1 MIKCDFDK
9 VEVHGIEPLI
19 LTELTLLMR
28 TIKDHIEAKHGKEYA
43 DDKIRSCIKKVFATE
58 EELKEENKRILDQAE
73 DPELLEDIAKTIIGA
88 IKRHYEENVCRKD

>member
-73 DPELLEDIAKTIIGA
+73 DPELLKDIAKTIIGA
-88 IKRHYEENVCRKD
+88 IKRHHEEK

>member
-1 MIKCDFDK
+1 MIKCNFDK
-9 VEVHGIEPLI
+9 VEIHGIEPLI

-43 DDKIRSCIKKVFATE
+43 DDKIRSCIQRVFATE
-58 EELKEENKRILDQAE
+58 EELKEENKRILNQAE
-73 DPELLEDIAKTIIGA
+73 DPELLKDIAETIIDE

>member
-1 MIKCDFDK
+1 MIICNFDK

-28 TIKDHIEAKHGKEYA
+28 TIKDHIEAKHDKEYA
-43 DDKIRSCIKKVFATE
+43 DDKIRSCIQRVFATE
-58 EELKEENKRILDQAE
+58 EELKEENKRILNQAE

-88 IKRHYEENVCRKD
+88 IKRHHEEK